1 MQGKKPKVSV
11 IMTVY
16 NARKFV
22 CRAVESILNQTYKNL
37 ELIIIDDGSSDGSTG
52 LIKELAKTD
61 KRIKVLFLQ
70 NNHGP
75 CYASNVGIKKIRGTY
90 LAIMDAD
97 DISLSDR
104 LEKQVRFLQK
114 HPEVSM
120 LGGQCKLIDKKGR
133 FIGEKLFPTKNGEIV
148 KSLFS
153 RNPMQHP
160 ACIINLKRLSRLSIL
175 NDGKSVLAHD
185 LELVFLASKHGK
197 LANLKDFVL
206 EYRQYP
212 ESFSLSNP
220 KKTFM
225 ATLIARFQSIKYGY
239 RPTLA
244 GILTTVVQMIIVSL
258 IPSKW
263 IYPIYSTI
271 RGMNK
276 PSVRINPDV
285 NFIFKKAFELVKI

>member
-1 MQGKKPKVSV
+1 
-11 IMTVY
+11 
-16 NARKFV
+16 
-22 CRAVESILNQTYKNL
+22 
-37 ELIIIDDGSSDGSTG
+37 
-52 LIKELAKTD
+52 
-61 KRIKVLFLQ
+61 
-70 NNHGP
+70 
-75 CYASNVGIKKIRGTY
+75 
-90 LAIMDAD
+90 
-97 DISLSDR
+97 
-104 LEKQVRFLQK
+104 
-114 HPEVSM
+114 
-120 LGGQCKLIDKKGR
+120 
-133 FIGEKLFPTKNGEIV
+133 
-148 KSLFS
+148 
-153 RNPMQHP
+153 
-160 ACIINLKRLSRLSIL
+160 LSRLSIL